1 LFVNTSRNMA
11 RTSNLVGRNARLRAI
26 INRARI
32 ALSVACK
39 IQKLRKHRDRS

>member
-1 LFVNTSRNMA
+1 
-11 RTSNLVGRNARLRAI
+11 VGRKARHRAI

-39 IQKLRKHRDRS
+39 IQEFMKRRDQT